1 MEGTEWHAIVWV
13 FPLGTS
19 LAPCEGDDRR
29 GRRSMCCRHP
39 PVLVLTSRVLNNC
52 HPVSSCPASRQPW
65 EYTRPRRWRAGWLK
79 PLPGTPHTAGRR
91 WEGSWTRARGRCSGP
106 GSAGYAALGKS
117 LRHFESCRLQLHNG
131 AGILSAL
138 KDPVS

>member
-1 MEGTEWHAIVWV
+1 MLST
-13 FPLGTS
+13 
-19 LAPCEGDDRR
+19 
-29 GRRSMCCRHP
+29 
-39 PVLVLTSRVLNNC
+39 
-52 HPVSSCPASRQPW
+52 SSCSRPDFLGSEQLPPCVLLSWEQAALGIDPASSL
-65 EYTRPRRWRAGWLK
+65 EGGWLK

-91 WEGSWTRARGRCSGP
+91 WEGSWTRARGCCSGP
-106 GSAGYAALGKS
+106 GSAGCAALGKS